1 MYKFLIFDL
10 DDTILDF
17 KKAESL
23 AIKEFF
29 NFLNVLD
36 VEKYYKKYVEINE
49 NLWRMLEREEI
60 TREYLTNKRFEK
72 TFKYFK
78 KDVDGKKLA
87 KEYKNFIGK
96 YGISLD
102 GADLFLEKIKDDF
115 EMYIATNGLFE
126 IQKNRL
132 KNSSVKKYFK
142 DVFISEKIGFLKPK
156 YEFFKYIE
164 KNIKNFKKEKAVM
177 IGDNLFSDIYGANN
191 FGIDTI
197 WFNKKNIKNLQ
208 NIKPTYEVKNYDEIL
223 KILYK

>member
-23 AIKEFF
+23 AIREFF
-29 NFLNVLD
+29 KSLNVLD
-36 VEKYYKKYVEINE
+36 IETYYKKYVQINE

-60 TREYLTNKRFEK
+60 TREYLTNTRFEK

-78 KDVDGKKLA
+78 KDVDGKKMA
-87 KEYKNFIGK
+87 QEYKNFIGK

-102 GADLFLEKIKDDF
+102 GADEFLEKIKDDF

-142 DVFISEKIGFLKPK
+142 NIFISEKIGFLKPK
-156 YEFFKYIE
+156 LEFFKYIE
-164 KNIKNFKKEKAVM
+164 KNIKDFKKEKAVM

-197 WFNKKNIKNLQ
+197 WFNKKNLKKEK
-208 NIKPTYEVKNYDEIL
+208 NIKATYAVKSYDELL